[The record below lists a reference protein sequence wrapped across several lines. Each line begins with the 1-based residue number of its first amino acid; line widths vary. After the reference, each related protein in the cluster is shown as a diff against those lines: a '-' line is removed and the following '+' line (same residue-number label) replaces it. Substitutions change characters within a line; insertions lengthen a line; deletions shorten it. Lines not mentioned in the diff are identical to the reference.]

1 MFSMNNYKI
10 NDKLKTFLE
19 NNVLRTPIVR
29 TKALNRGGASLNYK
43 ISTERNDYLLKIF
56 DGSKLKRAKRFLL
69 IYQSI
74 ASVSNLCAANLSFN
88 RFFSFD
94 DHILFLMDFINGRK
108 LSSSDLKDDVLSQIS
123 DNYQNLISAHFA
135 DTSFL
140 SEKLDPQSLF
150 SKTKQNLA
158 DYSSNALFA
167 FYHQKILSTL
177 QKIYQRVPNLNQ
189 KPVVIHGDTGP
200 NNFIL
205 NKERK
210 LFFLDFEMV
219 REGYLSEDLAQFVL
233 SILLQRSIWFFN
245 KKKFI
250 SSVHFF
256 EQRFHLG
263 KAEWEYGVCLYF
275 LRLATRRS
283 KSKIL
288 KSPRKSWLFYK
299 HLQKFEKVMDALL
312 DCF

>member
-19 NNVLRTPIVR
+19 TNVLRTPIVR

-43 ISTERNDYLLKIF
+43 ISTERKNYLLKIF

-69 IYQSI
+69 IYESI

-94 DHILFLMDFINGRK
+94 DHILFLMDFIDGRK

-167 FYHQKILSTL
+167 FQKS
-177 QKIYQRVPNLNQ
+177 K
-189 KPVVIHGDTGP
+189 GE
-200 NNFIL
+200 NFIL
-205 NKERK
+205 NKEQK

-263 KAEWEYGVCLYF
+263 KAEWEYGICLYF